1 MSVLGDNMQTHIATA
16 LAEGSVEE
24 VALQLTREI
33 KASLDQHEPILLLVF
48 ASTKQPLDQLMP
60 KLRGSFP
67 HAVILSASTAGEFT
81 EKRDAKGSTVM
92 FALAGD
98 YRVFSGMGRGLKANV
113 EGAVAEALGG
123 LPQEVEGYPHRTA
136 LLMLDPLSGNGEEAT
151 LIVSSSLGED
161 VRLAGGTAGDDLKMK
176 QTWVGLGDQV
186 SSDALVL
193 GLIFSRAPLGVGVCH
208 GHRPISAPLRVT
220 RAQGNVV
227 FEVNGEP
234 AWQVWARETSEA
246 AKHVGIDPNQLTPD
260 QMGAYLLRYEAGLST
275 GADYKIRAPLAC
287 NDDGSLVFACGIPEG
302 AEVQI
307 TESVPE
313 RQIESAR
320 EAARRARTQTGDAPI
335 AGALVFDCICRNLI
349 LNKDFQRAVDS
360 ISQELGN
367 VPLAGFETYGE
378 IALDVGEM
386 SGFHNTTTVV
396 LAFPK

>member
-1 MSVLGDNMQTHIATA
+1 MQTKIATA

-24 VALQLTREI
+24 VALQLTKEI
-33 KASLDQHEPILLLVF
+33 KGSLGEQAPVLLLVF
-48 ASTKQPLDQLMP
+48 ASTAQPLDELMP
-60 KLRGSFP
+60 KLSGSFP
-67 HAVILSASTAGEFT
+67 GAVLLSASTAGEFT
-81 EKRDAKGSTVM
+81 EKRDAKSSTAI

-98 YRVFSGMGRGLKANV
+98 YRIFSGMGRNLKANV
-113 EGAVAEALGG
+113 EGAVAEAVEG
-123 LPQEVEGYPHRTA
+123 LPKEVEGYPYRTA

-151 LIVSSSLGED
+151 LIVSYSLGED

-186 SSDALVL
+186 ASDSMVL
-193 GLIFSRAPLGVGVCH
+193 GLIFSKAPLGVGVCH
-208 GHRPISAPLRVT
+208 GHRPISAPLKIT

-227 FEVNGEP
+227 SEVNGEP
-234 AWQVWARETSEA
+234 AWTVWERETRAA
-246 AKHVGIDPNQLTPD
+246 AKRADIDSTQLTPE
-260 QMGAYLLRYEAGLST
+260 QMGGYLLRYEAGLST
-275 GADYKIRAPLAC
+275 GADYKIRAPLAK

-307 TESVPE
+307 TESIPE

-320 EAARRARTQTGDAPI
+320 EAARRARAQTGDAPI

-378 IALDVGEM
+378 IALDVGDM